1 MTFCRSCGFD
11 KGEGRYCPQCG
22 SMGGP
27 STGSAESTMTANS
40 IPAAPNTPNYGYQP
54 NIAYSSTSGNRSGA
68 ATGFGITMMIAG
80 ALGIISTFLPW
91 LSIPWQYFFDYTS
104 VNANAWDVR
113 TWLTEKELFSA
124 GPILVVVGSIAV
136 LVMAF
141 AILSANNQGRSA
153 NPIGLGVG
161 FILSGLFIAGGVGA
175 TYDAVDAAIGY
186 DFPSWGSELLG
197 AGFAISAIL
206 SVAVIV
212 AGILTLTI
220 KSLTNSR

>member
-27 STGSAESTMTANS
+27 STGSTESTMTANS
-40 IPAAPNTPNYGYQP
+40 IPVAPNSPNYGYQP

-91 LSIPWQYFFDYTS
+91 LATSDESYFDYES
-104 VNANAWDVR
+104 INAWGVR
-113 TWLTEKELFSA
+113 DGLMKEEQFSA
-124 GPILVVVGSIAV
+124 GPILVVVGIIAV

>member
-27 STGSAESTMTANS
+27 SAGSTESTMTANS

-68 ATGFGITMMIAG
+68 ATGFGISMMIAG

-91 LSIPWQYFFDYTS
+91 LSFPYEYIFEYTS
-104 VNANAWDVR
+104 LNAWDLR
-113 TWLTEKELFSA
+113 TLLMEDELFSA
-124 GPILVVVGSIAV
+124 GPILVVVGSSAA

-153 NPIGLGVG
+153 NPIGLGIG
-161 FILSGLFIAGGVGA
+161 FILSGLLIAGGVGA
-175 TYDAVDAAIGY
+175 TYDAVDAVLGY
-186 DFPSWGSELLG
+186 DFPGWGSELLG
-197 AGFAISAIL
+197 AGFLIIAIL
-206 SVAVIV
+206 SVAIIV